1 MKPSPLHLQRG
12 FAAVAAIFLVVL
24 LAALGSF
31 MVSFSN
37 TQHLNSAQDIQGTRG
52 YWAARAGL
60 EWGIASVTA
69 ACPASPT
76 TLSVD
81 GFTVIVTC
89 ALTTYSDPG
98 SVNLFQI
105 TAVANTAGA
114 VGSPNYIERSLTAS
128 MEK

>member
-1 MKPSPLHLQRG
+1 
-12 FAAVAAIFLVVL
+12 VVL

-114 VGSPNYIERSLTAS
+114 VGSPSYIERSLTAS